1 MRRFQY
7 AAEVFTSLSA
17 SKRQM
22 RLPVFALIACTPWSQ
37 EPMKRRLP

>member
-37 EPMKRRLP
+37 EPTKRRLP